1 MTGESIRPTPRARQM
16 RFLEFFIVGLLMG
29 ISEDLMAIYFSTGA
43 SISVQVIIIAALVSL
58 PFALF
63 SELVVDHPHFW
74 PRVFRKRLPG
84 TQQS

>member
-1 MTGESIRPTPRARQM
+1 MTGSEKRSILSAKQV

-43 SISVQVIIIAALVSL
+43 SITYEVVVIAAAVSL

-74 PRVFRKRLPG
+74 PRVLRRHLPKA
-84 TQQS
+84 Q

>member
-1 MTGESIRPTPRARQM
+1 MTGESMRPTPRARQI
-16 RFLEFFIVGLLMG
+16 RFLEFFIVGLMMG

-43 SISVQVIIIAALVSL
+43 SIDLKVIIIAALVSL

-74 PRVFRKRLPG
+74 PRVFRKHIPRV
-84 TQQS
+84 Q